1 MQGKYAQMECS
12 LFFFVGMSCG
22 RKECQP
28 WDASFI
34 VLHEP
39 QEMDVKRT
47 AESDRFALPDVPIGS
62 KTVCLSVQQQKSD
75 LTSHTLLLGL
85 EQLLLLMT

>member
-1 MQGKYAQMECS
+1 MQGKYAQMECN
-12 LFFFVGMSCG
+12 LYFFVCMACG

-34 VLHEP
+34 VFHVP
-39 QEMDVKRT
+39 QVMDVNRT

-62 KTVCLSVQQQKSD
+62 KTERRNAQQ
-75 LTSHTLLLGL
+75 
-85 EQLLLLMT
+85 

>member
-1 MQGKYAQMECS
+1 MECS

-34 VLHEP
+34 VLHES
-39 QEMDVKRT
+39 QVIDVNRT
-47 AESDRFALPDVPIGS
+47 AESDRFALPDVRIGS
-62 KTVCLSVQQQKSD
+62 KTVRLSTQQQKSD
-75 LTSHTLLLGL
+75 LTSHTL
-85 EQLLLLMT
+85 QLIFCNML

>member
-12 LFFFVGMSCG
+12 LFFFVCISCG

-34 VLHEP
+34 VFHVP
-39 QEMDVKRT
+39 QVMDVNRT
-47 AESDRFALPDVPIGS
+47 EESDRFALPDVPIGS
-62 KTVCLSVQQQKSD
+62 RTVGSSALQ
-75 LTSHTLLLGL
+75 
-85 EQLLLLMT
+85 